1 MTERDQVVQFL
12 VEKIEE
18 MKKEHVADLMRA
30 NRSDELKAIAEKLDL
45 SVLNNFVESDYLD
58 LSPEELPEDSLLE
71 LVFILNHS
79 SLPDDDVFLDWT
91 VFRDALAKTGKS
103 LEYQIA
109 ELMDDWNIGDLTL
122 EEILTGEV
130 DEDDDEND
138 DN

>member
-1 MTERDQVVQFL
+1 MTERNQVVQFL

-18 MKKEHVADLMRA
+18 MEKEHVADLMRA

>member
-1 MTERDQVVQFL
+1 MTERNQVVQFL

>member
-103 LEYQIA
+103 LEHQIA

-130 DEDDDEND
+130 DEYDDEND

>member
-30 NRSDELKAIAEKLDL
+30 NRSDELEAIAEKLDL

>member
-1 MTERDQVVQFL
+1 MTERNQVVQFL
-12 VEKIEE
+12 VEKIED

-30 NRSDELKAIAEKLDL
+30 NRSDELEAIAEKLDL